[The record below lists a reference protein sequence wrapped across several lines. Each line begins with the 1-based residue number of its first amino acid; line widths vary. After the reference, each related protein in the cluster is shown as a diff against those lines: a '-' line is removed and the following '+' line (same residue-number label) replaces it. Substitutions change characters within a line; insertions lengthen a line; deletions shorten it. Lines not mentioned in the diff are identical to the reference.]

1 MLAQGAD
8 PARAFGGCPRCLSFN
23 FSPLFPPSCPDLGP
37 AGRRWGTCGTTAKGS
52 RAGSDKLLGPG
63 LARGQLACPGTPLP
77 AGPRGSWL
85 VLTWLLAFC
94 PWLSLCL
101 LAACSPCLSWVLP
114 ALPLE
119 LGTTALLWDPWD
131 SLRSSLCL
139 LGAPNPLGLLL
150 SVPPEAAVASLL
162 CFPGCWAPDLPVEA
176 VSSSPDLCGAALPS
190 GTELVLVPVLPSVPR
205 ELWHCPLAPGVFL
218 GWCQSSPSSSSFAT
232 PSRWC
237 SLFLPGVSGS
247 VLSARSLVLC
257 PSAGGNWPTS
267 AWVGLFPP
275 FLVPFP
281 KTSVAWAG
289 LRGPPSCREG
299 SWLHVAFSPGPLLP
313 AASGVTSQGLQCPKG
328 KTSPKWLFP
337 RCCPHSSLLLGGR
350 QAPGCLR
357 LPQLLNLGTRQHPPS
372 PFSQIKIS
380 VPWPVL

>member
-1 MLAQGAD
+1 M
-8 PARAFGGCPRCLSFN
+8 
-23 FSPLFPPSCPDLGP
+23 
-37 AGRRWGTCGTTAKGS
+37 
-52 RAGSDKLLGPG
+52 
-63 LARGQLACPGTPLP
+63 
-77 AGPRGSWL
+77 
-85 VLTWLLAFC
+85 LTWLLAFC
-94 PWLSLCL
+94 LRLSLCL
-101 LAACSPCLSWVLP
+101 LSACSPCLSWVLP

-131 SLRSSLCL
+131 SLGSSLCL

-176 VSSSPDLCGAALPS
+176 VSSSRGLCGAALPS
-190 GTELVLVPVLPSVPR
+190 GTELFLVPVLPSVPQ

-218 GWCQSSPSSSSFAT
+218 GWHQSSPSSSSFAT
-232 PSRWC
+232 PICWC

-247 VLSARSLVLC
+247 VLSVQRLVLC

-267 AWVGLFPP
+267 AWVGRFPP

-299 SWLHVAFSPGPLLP
+299 SWLHVAFSPVPLLP

-328 KTSPKWLFP
+328 KTSQKWLFP
-337 RCCPHSSLLLGGR
+337 RCCPHSSLLLGGEAGPGLLAAPSAFEPGH
-350 QAPGCLR
+350 QAAP
-357 LPQLLNLGTRQHPPS
+357 
-372 PFSQIKIS
+372 S
-380 VPWPVL
+380 VPF